1 MAKIDLGFEFRRS
14 NKKPVDVSS
23 VWSSLAEAQNYAAG
37 LDMTNGPSYAGQ
49 IIAVLQEDGK
59 YHGYV
64 IEEDGSLKPLGEG
77 GGGGGIT
84 IDDIVSDD
92 GSISITEGQDN
103 VLHMTISKIINPEI
117 EIPIS

>member
-1 MAKIDLGFEFRRS
+1 MAQIDLGFEFRRS

-23 VWSSLAEAQNYAAG
+23 VWDSLEEAQNYAAG
-37 LDMTNGPSYAGQ
+37 LDGTKGASYVGQ
-49 IIAVLQEDGK
+49 IIAVLKDGK

-64 IEEDGSLKPLGEG
+64 IEEDYSLSPLGD

-84 IDDIVSDD
+84 IDNIVSDD
-92 GSISITEGQDN
+92 GSIKITQGQDN
-103 VLHMTISKIINPEI
+103 VLHMTVSKILNPEI